1 MAEKTYK
8 PGLMESVKAAADL
21 EKQRFIGFDGN
32 YCGENL
38 KALGVSD
45 IETEAEQYTPVVING
60 ILLVKTAGAIT
71 AGDKVA
77 SDANGCAVV
86 YATGEI
92 NGYALDTA
100 AGADE
105 IIRIVRGI

>member
-1 MAEKTYK
+1 MSEKTYK
-8 PGLMESVKAAADL
+8 PGLMESVKAAVNI

-45 IETEAEQYTPVVING
+45 IETEQGQYTPVVING
-60 ILLVKTAGAIT
+60 ILLIKTAGAIT
-71 AGDKVA
+71 AGNKVA
-77 SDANGCAVV
+77 SDANGYAVA
-86 YATGEI
+86 YTTGEI

-100 AGADE
+100 AGTDE
-105 IIRIVRGI
+105 IIRITRGI